1 MLQCIIFPCFIC
13 SSGICGIFSSF
24 SSQTLSAELTV
35 HAAFFSACFFRQMW
49 QLLEFFSSD
58 SSAELTVQTAFFSAC
73 SFCTL
78 SPHAARY
85 HFHLPYLF
93 FRQMWQLL

>member
-1 MLQCIIFPCFIC
+1 MLH
-13 SSGICGIFSSF
+13 SSLLVYSGRYGSF
-24 SSQTLSAELTV
+24 SSSSARTP
-35 HAAFFSACFFRQMW
+35 
-49 QLLEFFSSD
+49 
-58 SSAELTVQTAFFSAC
+58 SAELTVQTALFSTC

-93 FRQMWQLL
+93 SRQMWQLFGSTAAMGIEYSRTVLGKNKDKGNDRENA